1 MTRAAKV
8 NEVIPPRCPSPEEM
22 EEAFERLTAWGP
34 EGERIVDV
42 HREMIALLDEM
53 IEKRRGK
60 RKR

>member
-1 MTRAAKV
+1 
-8 NEVIPPRCPSPEEM
+8 M